1 MARWCYKCHTEIPAE
16 RLEILPDTETCMS
29 CSRVKPVVGIVQGGG
44 SMSSSTK
51 ESQLVIMS
59 GDKSLLEHSLIV
71 VREEVGAKAW
81 AEVTFQVHLQT
92 FKEELQ

>member
-29 CSRVKPVVGIVQGGG
+29 CSEVKPVIGIVQGGG

-59 GDKSLLEHSLIV
+59 EDNKLA
-71 VREEVGAKAW
+71 R
-81 AEVTFQVHLQT
+81 TFVNSRKGRVLGNNG
-92 FKEELQ
+92 KNLDSAGSYL